1 MVPTKQG
8 IGVTMNLLYI
18 SDKPDPTL
26 QQGLAEHPTALS
38 TVGTAAAAQ
47 ALAQERYGFIV
58 LALERPGDSLLQHC
72 LANRGDAAVMVLLAD
87 DDRLARIAAL
97 RAGADACLAQPVAP
111 AEVLARLQALAR
123 PRPRAA
129 ALPPSRLWLSPS
141 RLMVGRGK
149 RQQSLTVS
157 EHRLLAMLAST
168 PGAVSRESIEQQLW
182 GTGLEPRTAL
192 IERHVCN
199 LRRKLAQLD
208 CPQAL
213 QTLRGFG
220 YSLVEPLV
228 LRAD

>member
-1 MVPTKQG
+1 
-8 IGVTMNLLYI
+8 MNLLYI
-18 SDKPDPTL
+18 SDTPDTAL
-26 QQGLAEHPTALS
+26 QCALAEHATTLHTVDTA
-38 TVGTAAAAQ
+38 TAAQ
-47 ALAQERYGFIV
+47 ALAQGRYGFIV
-58 LALERPGDSLLQHC
+58 LALERYGQGALEHC
-72 LANRGDAAVMVLLAD
+72 LAHRGDAAVMLLLTS
-87 DDRLARIAAL
+87 DDRQARIAAL

-123 PRPRAA
+123 PRPRVAT
-129 ALPPSRLWLSPS
+129 LPPSRLWLSPS

-157 EHRLLAMLAST
+157 EHRLLAMLASN
-168 PGAVSRESIEQQLW
+168 PGAVSRQSIEQQLW
-182 GTGLEPRTAL
+182 GAGQASKTAL

-208 CPQAL
+208 CPEAL

-220 YSLVEPLV
+220 YSLAEPLL

>member
-1 MVPTKQG
+1 MVPAKQG
-8 IGVTMNLLYI
+8 IGVIMKLLYI
-18 SDKPDPTL
+18 SDTPDSTL
-26 QQGLAEHPTALS
+26 QHGLAQYDTTVR
-38 TVGTAAAAQ
+38 TVGTAAAVQ
-47 ALAQERYGFIV
+47 ALVPGRYGFIV
-58 LALERPGDSLLQHC
+58 LALERSSHGVLERC
-72 LANRGDAAVMVLLAD
+72 LAGRGEAALMVLLAD
-87 DDRLARIAAL
+87 DDRQARIAAL

-111 AEVLARLQALAR
+111 AEVLARVQALVR

-129 ALPPSRLWLSPS
+129 LPPPSRLWLSPS

-157 EHRLLAMLAST
+157 EQRLLAMLASN
-168 PGAVSRESIEQQLW
+168 PGAVSRQSIEQQLW
-182 GTGLEPRTAL
+182 GAGQAPKTAL

-220 YSLVEPLV
+220 YSLAEPLV

>member
-1 MVPTKQG
+1 
-8 IGVTMNLLYI
+8 MNLLYI
-18 SDKPDPTL
+18 SDTPDQTL
-26 QQGLAEHPTALS
+26 QQALAEHPTALS

-72 LANRGDAAVMVLLAD
+72 LANRMVLLAD

-220 YSLVEPLV
+220 YSLAEPLV